1 MSLSLSLSLSLL
13 LGILLL
19 AKFCTNGVSL
29 GDTTVLSSCTR
40 ILLEYFFPPI
50 IESLRHIK
58 YFCPTMKSFRFFH
71 FLAVLQ
77 FGALAGRR
85 VLRCRAKFAEYV
97 RYSTVQYST
106 GTTNSVQYDS
116 KGPFRFFCCTVG
128 FCNQF
133 LCCSSNLPRGFATIQ
148 HFIIP
153 CLLQVGG
160 TGKIKRRRN
169 TFIKMSKSSST
180 FVVWYFAV
188 IVFSNV
194 VVVDA

>member
-1 MSLSLSLSLSLL
+1 MPIEAKKLVEKKAVGDNVSLSLSLL

-58 YFCPTMKSFRFFH
+58 YFCPTMKSFRFFP

-97 RYSTVQYST
+97 RYSTVL
-106 GTTNSVQYDS
+106 VQ
-116 KGPFRFFCCTVG
+116 
-128 FCNQF
+128 
-133 LCCSSNLPRGFATIQ
+133 LIQ
-148 HFIIP
+148 HNMTPKALF
-153 CLLQVGG
+153 V
-160 TGKIKRRRN
+160 
-169 TFIKMSKSSST
+169 F
-180 FVVWYFAV
+180 FVVQ
-188 IVFSNV
+188 
-194 VVVDA
+194 